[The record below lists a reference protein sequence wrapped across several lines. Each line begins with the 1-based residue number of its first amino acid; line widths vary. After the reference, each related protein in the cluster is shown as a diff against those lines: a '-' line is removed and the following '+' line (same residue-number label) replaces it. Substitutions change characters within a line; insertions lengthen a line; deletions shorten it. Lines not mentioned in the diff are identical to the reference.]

1 MSLISGGKLDP
12 KKYFKSEDA
21 VVRGTA
27 VDLKIGTIF
36 DPDGNEVD
44 GCYSLKPGE
53 MVQVVSREIFNLP
66 ENVTGFVTYKTG
78 LTRIGIWAL
87 TVGIVDS
94 GWDGPIA
101 TTLLNFS
108 KAEYP
113 VKLGETF
120 LRVSLFEHEP
130 VKPFHCKSI
139 KDYKLDVKGTA
150 VSTFPRM
157 FLNQDELAK
166 KAGEGAFETIRASAL
181 SWVGLLAL
189 TFAIIALATN
199 TIQFVLNG
207 WSHGSLFHST
217 DMDLVQTRM
226 DNLETRLDK
235 VETEQSKIAAPPKAI
250 EPPQKPP
257 LNSQIPSGSPHR

>member
-1 MSLISGGKLDP
+1 MSLISGAKLDP
-12 KKYFKSEDA
+12 KKYFESGDA

-53 MVQVVSREIFNLP
+53 MVQVVSKEIFNLP
-66 ENVTGFVTYKTG
+66 KNVTGYVTYKTG

-130 VKPFHCKSI
+130 VEPFHCKSV
-139 KDYKLDVKGTA
+139 KKYKLDVQGTA
-150 VSTFPRM
+150 VSIFPRT
-157 FLNQDELAK
+157 FLNQDEIARK
-166 KAGEGAFETIRASAL
+166 VGEKTYETIRATAL

-189 TFAIIALATN
+189 TFAVIALATN

-226 DNLETRLDK
+226 DNLEARLDK
-235 VETEQSKIAAPPKAI
+235 VETEQSKSAVPPKAI
-250 EPPQKPP
+250 EPPPKPS
-257 LNSQIPSGSPHR
+257 LDSQTPSSSPHR